1 MHASE
6 RPCFHYCLET
16 TRVCVVFT
24 LIVFHS
30 PFGRCYTNGARN
42 QGLGPVVLNP
52 IWETESPES
61 FQNHYLCLVSTLDL
75 ELGRA
80 GSAGTFQSLLPPG
93 GAMSNSL
100 ARHQHLCEQAYS
112 APRVL
117 RMPRGGGRER
127 GWDLGDP
134 GGLHPSLPASCFPGC
149 LCAALSVAERNH
161 GPRRQQTEGRRP
173 CFGFPDLTLGR
184 PVCLPVWSWEF
195 CGVYGHGYGCQY
207 SWHLGLNG
215 SLLRDQPA
223 PLP

>member
-1 MHASE
+1 M
-6 RPCFHYCLET
+6 
-16 TRVCVVFT
+16 
-24 LIVFHS
+24 
-30 PFGRCYTNGARN
+30 
-42 QGLGPVVLNP
+42 
-52 IWETESPES
+52 PEIRALDPW
-61 FQNHYLCLVSTLDL
+61 FSTLSGKQNPL
-75 ELGRA
+75 RASKTSTSAWCPLQTWSWGRA

-161 GPRRQQTEGRRP
+161 GPRRQQTERRRP